1 MTKGIR
7 MRITVGML
15 KGGATR
21 TTTSIYLALA
31 EQERSGGRVLL
42 VDADPANGTAFEW
55 VEDAQASGEWPA
67 EVEVAYWPVS
77 SLAKRVKAAGD
88 RYDSVV
94 IDTGNDASAIRAGL
108 EVTDHL
114 VVPIAPTGT
123 ESTRLRPTLEAAAEV
138 AQRRPIELS
147 LLLTRVRRTRSKT
160 ESRAALEG
168 HMGLRVLQAEVPLL
182 ERFAAAY
189 GTRPADLSPYDQ
201 VIDEL
206 HKIEEGRE

>member
-1 MTKGIR
+1 
-7 MRITVGML
+7 
-15 KGGATR
+15 
-21 TTTSIYLALA
+21 
-31 EQERSGGRVLL
+31 
-42 VDADPANGTAFEW
+42 
-55 VEDAQASGEWPA
+55 
-67 EVEVAYWPVS
+67 
-77 SLAKRVKAAGD
+77 VKAAGD

-138 AQRRPIELS
+138 AQRRHIELS

>member
-1 MTKGIR
+1 

-31 EQERSGGRVLL
+31 EQERSGDRVLL
-42 VDADPANGTAFEW
+42 VDADSANGTAFEW
-55 VEDAQASGEWPA
+55 VEDAQASGEWPE

-77 SLAKRVKAAGD
+77 SLVKRVKAVED
-88 RYDSVV
+88 RYDSIV
-94 IDTGNDASAIRAGL
+94 IDTGNDASAVRAGL
-108 EVTDHL
+108 QVTDHL
-114 VVPIAPTGT
+114 LLPIAPTGT

-147 LLLTRVRRTRSKT
+147 LLLTRVRRTRSKI
-160 ESRAALEG
+160 ESRTALEE
-168 HMGLRVLQAEVPLL
+168 HMGLRVLRTEIPLL

-189 GTRPADLSPYDQ
+189 GTRPTDLTPYTE
-201 VIDEL
+201 VVDEL
-206 HKIEEGRE
+206 HEIEKETQR

>member
-1 MTKGIR
+1 MKGIR

-77 SLAKRVKAAGD
+77 SLAKRVKASVD
-88 RYDSVV
+88 FDSVV

-138 AQRRPIELS
+138 AQRKPIELS

-189 GTRPADLSPYDQ
+189 GTRPADLSPYDH

>member
-1 MTKGIR
+1 MKGVR

-21 TTTSIYLALA
+21 TTSSIYLALA
-31 EQERSGGRVLL
+31 EYERSGGRVLL
-42 VDADPANGTAFEW
+42 VDADPANGTCFEW
-55 VEDAQASGEWPA
+55 VEDARASGDWPD

-77 SLAKRVKAAGD
+77 SLSKRVIATGD
-88 RYDSVV
+88 HYSSVV
-94 IDTGNDASAIRAGL
+94 IDTGNDATAIRAGL

-123 ESTRLRPTLEAAAEV
+123 ESTRLRPTLESAAEV
-138 AQRRPIELS
+138 AQRKPIELS

-160 ESRAALEG
+160 ESRAALED
-168 HMGLRVLQAEVPLL
+168 HLGLRVLGAEVPLL
-182 ERFAAAY
+182 ERFAGAY

-206 HKIEEGRE
+206 HEIEEGRE

>member
-1 MTKGIR
+1 MK
-7 MRITVGML
+7 ITVGML

-31 EQERSGGRVLL
+31 EYEHSGGRVLV

-55 VEDAQASGEWPA
+55 VEDAQEAGEWPVA
-67 EVEVAYWPVS
+67 VEVAYWPVA
-77 SLAKRVKAAGD
+77 SLAKRVKAVEA
-88 RYDSVV
+88 RYESVV
-94 IDTGNDASAIRAGL
+94 IDTGNDAAAIRSGL

-160 ESRAALEG
+160 ESRTALEE
-168 HMGLRVLQAEVPLL
+168 HMRLRVLQAEVPLL

-189 GTRPADLSPYDQ
+189 GTRPVDLSPYDQ

-206 HKIEEGRE
+206 HKIEESQK